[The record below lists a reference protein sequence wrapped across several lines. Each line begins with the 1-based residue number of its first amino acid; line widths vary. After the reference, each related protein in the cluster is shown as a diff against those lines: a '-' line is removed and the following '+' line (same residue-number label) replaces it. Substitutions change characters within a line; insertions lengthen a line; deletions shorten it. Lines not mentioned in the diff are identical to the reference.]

1 MKKEKPI
8 QADIEVKKPEP
19 ESMMSLKANCSK
31 ADVWNTCYHQWKLYH
46 NQEMAKGKQ
55 ALEAMRDAEMPE
67 KKGCEGHG
75 YNYSN
80 FCGGCHKAKSRNET
94 IDLCQPIVSKLLKE
108 NKELRKK
115 IKELENA

>member
-1 MKKEKPI
+1 MKKEKSI
-8 QADIEVKKPEP
+8 QADIEGLNIVLNWWRGTKECFNKKDNEWKELCQGE
-19 ESMMSLKANCSK
+19 ESITSAIS
-31 ADVWNTCYHQWKLYH
+31 W
-46 NQEMAKGKQ
+46 G
-55 ALEAMRDAEMPE
+55 EAMRDAKMPE

-94 IDLCQPIVSKLLKE
+94 IDLCQPIVSKLLE
-108 NKELRKK
+108 DNKELRKK